1 MMDIQ
6 TIYALLYLE
15 INLVAVFLIG
25 IIRHRTAGLS
35 KMVAQRNFSMA
46 INAQTVFFLSDTFY
60 VMMLYGLI
68 PYSPAA
74 AMAAKEV
81 YFFST
86 TLMCFFWFIYFEH
99 KQESPF
105 VQNRKR
111 VLISSVLVWIIGVLL
126 IVNLFTGILFYV
138 DAHGDYHRG
147 PLFII
152 QYLLSYLY
160 VFVTCGRALIG
171 LFQKQRYAQH
181 RMLLSLAL
189 FPLAPAGAGIVQ
201 FLYPQLPLACATLS
215 LATLLMYL
223 EWLDQMI
230 SIDPLTRLN
239 NRKQLVYHYEQWAKN
254 GDSAAPLYLL
264 LVDANKFKSIND
276 TYGHIQG
283 DAALVRIAEAL
294 RLGARSF
301 QHRVNIARY
310 GGDEF
315 VILANADDAAQID
328 ALRDSIDEVLTRL
341 NREANAPYELSVS
354 MGAAKADPALSLK
367 ELIERA
373 DKQLYE
379 EKERRHKAAV
389 QV

>member
-1 MMDIQ
+1 
-6 TIYALLYLE
+6 
-15 INLVAVFLIG
+15 
-25 IIRHRTAGLS
+25 
-35 KMVAQRNFSMA
+35 
-46 INAQTVFFLSDTFY
+46 
-60 VMMLYGLI
+60 
-68 PYSPAA
+68 
-74 AMAAKEV
+74 
-81 YFFST
+81 
-86 TLMCFFWFIYFEH
+86 
-99 KQESPF
+99 
-105 VQNRKR
+105 
-111 VLISSVLVWIIGVLL
+111 
-126 IVNLFTGILFYV
+126 
-138 DAHGDYHRG
+138 
-147 PLFII
+147 
-152 QYLLSYLY
+152 
-160 VFVTCGRALIG
+160 
-171 LFQKQRYAQH
+171 
-181 RMLLSLAL
+181 
-189 FPLAPAGAGIVQ
+189 
-201 FLYPQLPLACATLS
+201 
-215 LATLLMYL
+215 MYL

-310 GGDEF
+310 GGDAF

-328 ALRDSIDEVLTRL
+328 ALRDNIDEAR
-341 NREANAPYELSVS
+341 
-354 MGAAKADPALSLK
+354 ADPALSLK

-373 DKQLYE
+373 YKQLYE